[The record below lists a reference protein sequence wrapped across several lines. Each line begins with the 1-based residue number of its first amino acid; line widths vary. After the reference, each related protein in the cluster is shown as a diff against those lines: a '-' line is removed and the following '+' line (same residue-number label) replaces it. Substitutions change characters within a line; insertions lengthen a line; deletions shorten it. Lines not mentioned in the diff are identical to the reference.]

1 MEKKT
6 IPKSSDELYG
16 EGPAGWMFLPY
27 YLAIEHKEKLAES
40 ILSNELDKHYMKQ
53 NQVIVTEE
61 YKAKNF
67 NATLRHEMDAVISA
81 QKIEDV
87 EGLLNELRECYE
99 KIYNK
104 YTKANK

>member
-16 EGPAGWMFLPY
+16 EGPARWMFLPY
-27 YLAIEHKEKLAES
+27 YLAIEYKEELAES

-53 NQVIVTEE
+53 DQAIVTEE

-67 NATLRHEMDAVISA
+67 NASLRYEMDVAISA
-81 QKIEDV
+81 QNIDDV
-87 EGLLNELRECYE
+87 EGLLNELKECYE

-104 YTKANK
+104 YKKVNK